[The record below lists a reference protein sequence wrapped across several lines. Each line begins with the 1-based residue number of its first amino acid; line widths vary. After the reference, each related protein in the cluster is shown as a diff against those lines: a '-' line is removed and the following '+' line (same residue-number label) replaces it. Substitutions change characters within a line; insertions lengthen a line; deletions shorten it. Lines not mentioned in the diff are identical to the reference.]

1 MVLEER
7 TEMRNETDTKIFLGR
22 PQEIC
27 DHSGFPKN
35 PETAGASEH
44 GAGMRDWNV

>member
-22 PQEIC
+22 PREIGE
-27 DHSGFPKN
+27 HSGFLKN
-35 PETAGASEH
+35 RTQHKHEALEHLRAS
-44 GAGMRDWNV
+44 